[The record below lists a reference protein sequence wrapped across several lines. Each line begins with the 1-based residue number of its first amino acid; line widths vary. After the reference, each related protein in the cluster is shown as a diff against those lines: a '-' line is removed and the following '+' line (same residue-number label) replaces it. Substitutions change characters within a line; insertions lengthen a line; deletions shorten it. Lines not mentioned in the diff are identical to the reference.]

1 MKCANPECN
10 RGIGLVHYRRGWFNK
25 RRYCSK
31 NCRDAIVVDLAKQ
44 SEHERS
50 CYDLCRVAVL
60 HTNSES
66 TGEVL
71 SSSHPRTS
79 TSGGQKVVRVF
90 PAVEAVHRERTS
102 LIATWYSDAR
112 DGGFLHLHLLLG

>member
-44 SEHERS
+44 SEQERS
-50 CYDLCRVAVL
+50 AMTYVEWLFFQPIRNPQEKL
-60 HTNSES
+60 
-66 TGEVL
+66 
-71 SSSHPRTS
+71 
-79 TSGGQKVVRVF
+79 F
-90 PAVEAVHRERTS
+90 PAVTRVRARQLESPSRASEYQV
-102 LIATWYSDAR
+102 AMSDVLSRCTASTAGNTNPR
-112 DGGFLHLHLLLG
+112 KY